1 MSHQSVVKDGSTS
14 HQLTFNLGQAL
25 ERKAAGMDDAANA
38 RRPAL
43 EVARQAAIAAA
54 SSRPD
59 KTATA
64 DDAYRGLLAAGY
76 LAADLGPAAGC
87 LFRGKN
93 WTYTGRRKRSAR
105 VSNHGRAVR
114 IWQLVNFPF

>member
-1 MSHQSVVKDGSTS
+1 MS
-14 HQLTFNLGQAL
+14 HQLTFNLGLGL
-25 ERKAAGMDDAANA
+25 ERKATGMDDAADA
-38 RRPAL
+38 RRPDL
-43 EVARQAAIAAA
+43 EIAREAAIAAA
-54 SSRPD
+54 MSRPD

-76 LAADLGPAAGC
+76 LASDLGPAAGC